1 MDPAEQLSRHFE
13 DNRQRLTALAHR
25 ILGNRGDAEDA
36 VQDAWVRLSRPG
48 ATDLPAVTNLDGW
61 MTTVVSRICLNK
73 LRARAARPE
82 SPTDATGP
90 ELRLRPEEALGPED
104 QTLLA
109 EQISLALHIVLE
121 SLTPPERLAFVLHD
135 SFGMQFGEIA
145 AVLGMSTEA
154 TRKLASRARQRVH
167 AVDPAAIET
176 DPAGQRS
183 VVSAFFAASRDG
195 DLDTLLAL
203 LHPEITFHAE
213 GGATGTAATATI
225 RRPENVTRRA
235 AAFAIPNATFEP
247 ITVNGSAAVIVYAN
261 QRPVSIMAFVITYGQ
276 IAGIYSL
283 LEQPRI
289 EQLVN
294 SLR

>member
-1 MDPAEQLSRHFE
+1 MDPAEQLSRRFE
-13 DNRQRLTALAHR
+13 GNRQRLTALAQR
-25 ILGNRGDAEDA
+25 VLGNRGDAEDA

-61 MTTVVSRICLNK
+61 MTTVVSRTCLNK

-82 SPTDATGP
+82 TPTDATGP
-90 ELRLRPEEALGPED
+90 ELHLRPAEALSPED
-104 QTLLA
+104 QTLFA

-121 SLTPPERLAFVLHD
+121 SLPPPERLAFVLHD
-135 SFGMQFGEIA
+135 SFGMPFGEIA
-145 AVLGMSTEA
+145 AVLGKSTET
-154 TRKLASRARQRVH
+154 TRKLASRARQRLH
-167 AVDPAAIET
+167 AVDLAEIESNPAS
-176 DPAGQRS
+176 QRS

-203 LHPEITFHAE
+203 LHPEITFHAD
-213 GGATGTAATATI
+213 GGATKPAATATI
-225 RRPENVTRRA
+225 RGTQDVARRA
-235 AAFAIPNATFEP
+235 ATFAIPNATFEP
-247 ITVNGSAAVIVYAN
+247 ITVNGSAAVVVYAN
-261 QRPVSIMAFVITYGQ
+261 EQPVSIMAFVIINGQ

-283 LEQPRI
+283 LDQPRI